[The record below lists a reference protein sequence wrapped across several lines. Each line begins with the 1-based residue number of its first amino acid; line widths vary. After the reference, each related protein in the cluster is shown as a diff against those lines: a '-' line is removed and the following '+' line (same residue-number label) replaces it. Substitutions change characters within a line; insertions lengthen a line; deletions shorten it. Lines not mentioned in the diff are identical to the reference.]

1 MRVGNVRDSGQIA
14 CYVRAALRGT
24 GRHSRRTRLQA
35 IATGLVAL
43 AAAALLGA
51 CGGGDSSS
59 QDEPSGTFHV
69 KVTEAEF
76 PSLQRLG
83 QTALL
88 QLGIRNTGKRTVPG
102 LTVSFTIKGQQGE
115 DSSLPFG
122 FSDPGPEVAQPDRP
136 VWVLAATYP
145 RLFGSSDPGGASTS
159 NAKTFAFG
167 PLKPGQTTKAVWKLS
182 AVRAGEYT
190 LRYDINAG
198 LGGEAKAETD
208 GGVAPGGSFTAEI
221 SDRLPDTEVTD
232 SGEIV
237 EIEKGK

>member
-1 MRVGNVRDSGQIA
+1 
-14 CYVRAALRGT
+14 LRGT
-24 GRHSRRTRLQA
+24 GRHSRHTRLPA
-35 IATGLVAL
+35 VATGFVAL
-43 AAAALLGA
+43 AVAAVLAA
-51 CGGGDSSS
+51 CGGGSSEAAN
-59 QDEPSGTFHV
+59 EPSGKFDV

-76 PSLQRLG
+76 PPLQRLG
-83 QTALL
+83 QTSIL

-122 FSDPGPEVAQPDRP
+122 VSDPGPEVAQPDRP
-136 VWVLAATYP
+136 VWVLSATYP

-159 NAKTFAFG
+159 SPKTFAFG
-167 PLKPGQTTKAVWKLS
+167 PLKPGQTTKAIWKLS
-182 AVRAGEYT
+182 AVRAGKYT

-221 SDRLPDTEVTD
+221 SEQLPETEVTD

-237 EIEKGK
+237 EIKKGK